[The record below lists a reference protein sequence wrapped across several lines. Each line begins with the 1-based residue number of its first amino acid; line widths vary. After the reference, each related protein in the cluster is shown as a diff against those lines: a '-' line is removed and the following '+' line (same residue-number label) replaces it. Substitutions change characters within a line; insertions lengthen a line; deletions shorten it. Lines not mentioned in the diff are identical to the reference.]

1 MLRSVSN
8 QITGEAAVQR
18 NKMAEEFKRQGY
30 RADVAYDMANFQI
43 IGHHQHLGGEAMKAQ
58 IAATSTGISGM
69 DGLAAPVKQDY
80 LEKGPET
87 ISHDGLKSQIGL
99 FRLFGE
105 TGSSMV
111 PWSRSE
117 LAREKDAAKF
127 PS

>member
-1 MLRSVSN
+1 
-8 QITGEAAVQR
+8 
-18 NKMAEEFKRQGY
+18 MAEEFKRQGY

-87 ISHDGLKSQIGL
+87 ISHDGLKSQIVGADYDDRRHEL
-99 FRLFGE
+99 GMNE
-105 TGSSMV
+105 
-111 PWSRSE
+111 PSE
-117 LAREKDAAKF
+117 EALQN
-127 PS
+127 PHL